1 MLQILIN
8 FLQVTGIAVFINVEW
23 TAGVL
28 KALGVAG
35 KILDLH
41 SRDSSA
47 SAILID
53 AIIFR
58 ACHKSR
64 RLELCLQ
71 TKL

>member
-35 KILDLH
+35 KNLDFQP
-41 SRDSSA
+41 RDPSK

-53 AIIFR
+53 AII
-58 ACHKSR
+58 
-64 RLELCLQ
+64 LQ
-71 TKL
+71 A